1 MNTPSSSQGFKT
13 GSPKLGYE
21 DYKLLYFT
29 QLLKRRICGVKFSQK
44 IGKVT
49 DLIFRLVDPYP
60 EAVGIYVEHS
70 MGRPNEFIPW
80 EKVVKIDDDAIFI
93 APAENG
99 QPYPS
104 FVDQKGGKTTT
115 EATVT
120 VSADGKLLTIKSKS
134 YPMGGGAPQSSS
146 LRLKRVGVLPAGVHA
161 TSGNWVPTGFT
172 DTDADLT
179 FTFKSN
185 GDELTMTDPT
195 GDSYTAKFDGG
206 NYPFKGSY
214 QTDAVSLKKIDA
226 HTIEETD
233 KHNGT
238 VTNVS
243 KMTVSA
249 NGKTMTMVSHDPQRD
264 VTSTFV
270 ATKK

>member
-1 MNTPSSSQGFKT
+1 MKKTQRLIVCASLLLAALSIAAVAQAQSPFDGTWHINPSQAKFDPKPFTVYTSQGWYHCVSCTPPYDVQADGQAHPVT
-13 GSPKLGYE
+13 GQPFDTES
-21 DYKLLYFT
+21 
-29 QLLKRRICGVKFSQK
+29 
-44 IGKVT
+44 VT
-49 DLIFRLVDPYP
+49 VVDP
-60 EAVGIYVEHS
+60 HTT
-70 MGRPNEFIPW
+70 
-80 EKVVKIDDDAIFI
+80 
-93 APAENG
+93 
-99 QPYPS
+99 S